1 MRKLDK
7 REIQWLLDFARE
19 YVDMAD
25 EMAQPSYGV
34 FHGGV
39 PNNFTP
45 DPECSTGAERETHR
59 LACEAWNQGETPEI
73 PGCEWLVNDSGKAQ
87 IHLMR
92 APFGLGTNHNGEEQE
107 RCYHIKMLLRELGLR
122 NTAARR
128 EG

>member
-19 YVDMAD
+19 YVDWAD

-34 FHGGV
+34 FHGGD

-45 DPECSTGAERETHR
+45 DPERSTGAERETHR

-73 PGCEWLVNDSGKAQ
+73 PGCEWLVNGKAQ

-107 RCYHIKMLLRELGLR
+107 RCYHIKMLLKELGLR